1 MDHQRR
7 LWIALGTGLAA
18 TLLWQLPVML
28 PLKLLVVLVHEA
40 WHGFA
45 ALTSGALLNQM
56 DITLDEWGETMVSG
70 LTSSTGFLWTVSAG
84 YLGSALTGA
93 LLLNRGLAGR
103 NVRLTLIAFAL
114 LLGYMTYLFTTPG
127 STAFFTGLGWAAVLL
142 LVCGGG
148 EVIGE
153 LCLVVLGTLF
163 AWYCVFDLFDF
174 TRDVLQTDAGILAR
188 FIVANEWPLLGAWP
202 VSTLAVLASICWVA
216 VMLTVLTLSVR
227 HAMLDRLPGP
237 PVASEPEF
245 ETEAGFPGEVTPEV
259 QDWLLKN
266 GFGLDGRP
274 LPLELVDSPYARL
287 MPGELSSHEDP

>member
-7 LWIALGTGLAA
+7 LWICLGTGLAA
-18 TLLWQLPVML
+18 TLLWQFPIIL
-28 PLKLLVVLVHEA
+28 PLKLLVVLVHET

-45 ALTSGALLNQM
+45 ALSSGALLSQM
-56 DITLDEWGETMVSG
+56 DITLDEWGETMVTG
-70 LTSSTGFLWTVSAG
+70 LTSTTGFVWTVSAG

-93 LLLNRGLAGR
+93 VLLNRGLAGR
-103 NVRLTLIAFAL
+103 NVRLTLIAFSM
-114 LLGYMTYLFTTPG
+114 LLGYMTYLFTAPG

-148 EVIGE
+148 EMIGE
-153 LCLVVLGTLF
+153 VCLVALGTLF

-188 FIVANEWPLLGAWP
+188 YIVASEWPVLGAWP
-202 VSTLAVLASICWVA
+202 VGTLAVLASIFWVA
-216 VMLTVLTLSVR
+216 VMLTVLGLSVR

-237 PVASEPEF
+237 PVAAEPEP
-245 ETEAGFPGEVTPEV
+245 EPTFPGEVTPEV

-287 MPGELSSHEDP
+287 TPGEVGPHEDS